1 MELETGDLLLFH
13 GTTILSN
20 ILEYFGRSKYSHVGM
35 IIKNPKFLN
44 DKLEDGLYVLDS
56 SYGYTPDEEDHQ
68 IKFGVQLHKLEDIL
82 KLYDKRNIYVRKVKN
97 VIRDDIFYQKLK
109 DIHKSIHNKPY
120 DLHIMD
126 WITAEENLSNPISI
140 NPLWKTTNRFW
151 CSALI
156 SYVYLRLGWVSDVNW
171 SLIAPCEFSSK
182 ECRGRLLFIC
192 TLENETELKL

>member
-13 GTTILSN
+13 GTTILSK
-20 ILEYFGRSKYSHVGM
+20 ILEFFGRSKYSHVGM

-56 SYGYTPDEEDHQ
+56 SYGYTPDIEDHQ
-68 IKFGVQLHKLEDIL
+68 KKFGVQLHKLKDIVS
-82 KLYDKRNIYVRKVKN
+82 LYNSGTIYVRKVKN
-97 VIRDDIFYQKLK
+97 VIRDDIFYEKLK
-109 DIHKSIHNKPY
+109 EIHTVIHNKPY

-126 WITAEENLSNPISI
+126 WIAAKENLSTPISI

-156 SYVYLRLGWVSDVNW
+156 SYVYSQLGWISDVNW

-182 ECRGRLLFIC
+182 ESHGQLLFTC
-192 TLENETELKL
+192 TLEDEIELIN